1 MRHATPLRSAAI
13 IILMIITAMSL
24 TNILS
29 DRLATPLILLA
40 MSLLFFVM
48 AYELIKTN
56 HYKKSRK
63 YIIIGLILF
72 AGAIAL
78 FIIGINM

>member
-13 IILMIITAMSL
+13 IFLMIVTAMSL
-24 TNILS
+24 TNILAN
-29 DRLATPLILLA
+29 RLATPLILLS

-56 HYKKSRK
+56 LYKRSRK
-63 YIIIGLILF
+63 YIIVGLVLF
-72 AGAIAL
+72 VSAIAL
-78 FIIGINM
+78 FIIG